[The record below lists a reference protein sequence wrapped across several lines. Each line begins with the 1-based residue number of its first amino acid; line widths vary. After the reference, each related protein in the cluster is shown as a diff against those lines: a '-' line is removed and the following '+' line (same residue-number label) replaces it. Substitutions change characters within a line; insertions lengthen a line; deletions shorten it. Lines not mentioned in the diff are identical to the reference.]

1 MKIEDFTSQFKGI
14 NTKIL
19 GVRLPTIEVPDG
31 MTSYKY
37 LVKLSNDGLKR
48 IGAKEK
54 KNYKE
59 YLDRA
64 KYELGLIK
72 ELGYEDYFVLVWDV
86 VQFCRN
92 NDIPMGFA
100 RGSGGGSL
108 ILNLIE
114 VTMVDPIEHD
124 LYFERFISK
133 ARAKKEVHD
142 GVTYFDGSLLP
153 DVDID
158 ICFYRRHEVIAYINK
173 RFAGRTSKILTL
185 NTLSG
190 KLLMKECGKIVDN
203 KEEVEM
209 NDVTAMI
216 PSKFGKIQDIS
227 EVYDEV
233 EDFKD
238 WCDVNPDSYR
248 IALKLKGLNKN
259 KSVHASGYVVS
270 FADLLKTCPVELD
283 SGGAK
288 VSSFDMNWVQEVN
301 VKLDLLGLKSASV
314 VDAVCKR
321 VGISLA
327 DIDVND
333 PFIYQQ
339 FQDLRCSHGLFQ
351 IEADTNKKVC
361 RQVKPRNLDELSAVL
376 ALARPGALDYVDTF
390 ANYTNNGVL
399 ESQHSFFDD
408 ILSSTGGGCIY
419 QEQMMKMANKIG
431 FTLDE
436 SEILRRI
443 VGKKK
448 KDQMVEWE
456 QKVKD
461 KIKENKLDEEVGDIL
476 WKVLNDSADYSFNKS
491 HSIAYA
497 MMAAC
502 TVYLKFKY
510 PKEFALELLR
520 MSRHE
525 PDPINE
531 INMIERELVHFK
543 TKLLRPHIIKSELDF
558 SIEGDDIR
566 FGLLAI
572 KGVSDK
578 SMKEIHK
585 FKSPKDNKFD
595 TFEAAKECGI
605 NVGVLSALIQAGAM
619 EGFGHSRSYLVY
631 EAQLWSKLTD
641 REKKLIL
648 ACPVSD
654 WNYKLVDIVRHLS
667 ESKNENGVALIK
679 ESRMETI
686 RKNTSGYRDIYNQ
699 NRKNEDFANWYY
711 ENLLL
716 GYCHGKSLLSIF
728 IEKND
733 KLIPINEVEKKKD
746 NTEVFFIGKVK
757 ESKSRTSGKGN
768 RYLWIETADE
778 TSQIR
783 VMVFNNKRGNLMDR
797 CLEMNHGLPPKGS
810 IVIIKGSAKTDVV
823 FAEIVAVQSH
833 KIYTK
838 LSDLRK

>member
-259 KSVHASGYVVS
+259 KSVHAS
-270 FADLLKTCPVELD
+270 
-283 SGGAK
+283 
-288 VSSFDMNWVQEVN
+288 
-301 VKLDLLGLKSASV
+301 
-314 VDAVCKR
+314 
-321 VGISLA
+321 
-327 DIDVND
+327 
-333 PFIYQQ
+333 
-339 FQDLRCSHGLFQ
+339 
-351 IEADTNKKVC
+351 
-361 RQVKPRNLDELSAVL
+361 
-376 ALARPGALDYVDTF
+376 
-390 ANYTNNGVL
+390 
-399 ESQHSFFDD
+399 
-408 ILSSTGGGCIY
+408 
-419 QEQMMKMANKIG
+419 
-431 FTLDE
+431 
-436 SEILRRI
+436 
-443 VGKKK
+443 
-448 KDQMVEWE
+448 
-456 QKVKD
+456 
-461 KIKENKLDEEVGDIL
+461 
-476 WKVLNDSADYSFNKS
+476 
-491 HSIAYA
+491 
-497 MMAAC
+497 
-502 TVYLKFKY
+502 
-510 PKEFALELLR
+510 
-520 MSRHE
+520 
-525 PDPINE
+525 
-531 INMIERELVHFK
+531 
-543 TKLLRPHIIKSELDF
+543 
-558 SIEGDDIR
+558 
-566 FGLLAI
+566 
-572 KGVSDK
+572 
-578 SMKEIHK
+578 
-585 FKSPKDNKFD
+585 
-595 TFEAAKECGI
+595 
-605 NVGVLSALIQAGAM
+605 
-619 EGFGHSRSYLVY
+619 
-631 EAQLWSKLTD
+631 
-641 REKKLIL
+641 
-648 ACPVSD
+648 
-654 WNYKLVDIVRHLS
+654 
-667 ESKNENGVALIK
+667 
-679 ESRMETI
+679 
-686 RKNTSGYRDIYNQ
+686 
-699 NRKNEDFANWYY
+699 
-711 ENLLL
+711 
-716 GYCHGKSLLSIF
+716 
-728 IEKND
+728 
-733 KLIPINEVEKKKD
+733 
-746 NTEVFFIGKVK
+746 
-757 ESKSRTSGKGN
+757 
-768 RYLWIETADE
+768 
-778 TSQIR
+778 
-783 VMVFNNKRGNLMDR
+783 
-797 CLEMNHGLPPKGS
+797 
-810 IVIIKGSAKTDVV
+810 
-823 FAEIVAVQSH
+823 
-833 KIYTK
+833 
-838 LSDLRK
+838 